1 MSHKILYTVSVLP
14 ALLIMPAASAKTIE
28 IVDPIT
34 TRQQLSTNIY
44 IHSHKEV
51 KGVSSTKDGGVFWAS
66 SPTLNID
73 NLIYENNTSEKSGG
87 VLYMANSTKA
97 NIDNSSFVS
106 NTAAADGGAI
116 FNKGRLLTLN
126 NVDFIGNAGRYGGAI
141 YAKGTKPNTITGG
154 SFVGNKA
161 TAGGA
166 IYFELKGKQLDID
179 GTLFEN
185 NSATAAGGAMGLFAT
200 SNIKNAIIRGNTAT
214 EGGGLFLGSESHTM
228 LDNVVFDGN
237 VASETGGAIK
247 TRIAEEGD
255 PSLSSMTITNG
266 EFNNNE
272 AEYGGAIHNSM
283 TAENAFNISGTSF
296 TGNQATTGGGA
307 IHNLGN
313 MTIDNATFTEN
324 TAGLKGGA
332 IFNDIKGTVTLTNSV
347 FTDNK
352 SDAYGGAIHNSGVM
366 SIDASTFDSN
376 NAQAGGAIYSGTLSD
391 ITISDSVFS
400 NNWADEI
407 GAVGIFKKGKVSGT
421 TFANNRA
428 TLSAENADGA
438 GALFVGS
445 ESTTEVDDVVFYN
458 NKSAAAG
465 GALATRWGTLDGKKN
480 NNSGA
485 TLDIKN
491 SLFNGN
497 TAKTNGGAIF
507 NTFYGSVANAD
518 AVTITDTSFV
528 GNTAGQGGA
537 IYNDGL
543 GDINGNAG
551 SMYLENVT
559 FANNKA
565 NTGGAIYNAENAKIE
580 MAGDNVFSGN
590 RYGSLLNDV
599 HNDGDFIISGG
610 TTTMDGGVRGSLGKG
625 TFTLAD
631 GATLNLGTGVIQ
643 QSQTTI
649 NGILNA
655 DIVSAREYGRI
666 FGDVTFGDNAE
677 LNLNV
682 ATAGTYK
689 IFNTDNNFAGI
700 NAGALFDVQN
710 NGAAGVV
717 ISTKDAT
724 QVAFENGLSNQ
735 AAVALVG
742 LANAGGRMSNASI
755 AAQNALAA
763 GDVEYIEAETAKA
776 KPVNKPVV
784 HSVSTTVQ
792 NQVLSLVAARMSG
805 GVHGRSGGDFVTT
818 GSGMWA
824 HGMINRSKLNGA
836 FHGDTRGLAV
846 GVDATFNHK
855 YTFGM
860 GYAHGDTDVHA
871 GAQKTDIESDTLF
884 AYAQYKPNKWFIN
897 GAFNYTFADYT
908 DKMNVFGVNMSSD
921 HSVDSYGAQ
930 LMTGYDF
937 ASGVTPSVGA
947 RYLHIAQDAYN
958 NGIADIKSADTDFLT
973 GVAGV
978 KYAFDIVA
986 TRALTLQPELRAAAT
1001 YDFMSDDAT
1010 ATVLTPG
1017 AAAYVVNADS
1027 LSRFGGE
1034 FGIGMSALYR
1044 GVTVS
1049 LNYDIDLH
1057 KDYTSQ
1063 TGMLKFR
1070 YNF

>member
-1 MSHKILYTVSVLP
+1 MSHKILYTISVLP
-14 ALLIMPAASAKTIE
+14 ALLIMPDASARIIE
-28 IVDPIT
+28 LVDPIT
-34 TRQQLSTNIY
+34 ARQKTDANIY
-44 IHSHKEV
+44 IHSNQEV
-51 KGVSSTKDGGVFWAS
+51 KGVSSTLDGGVFWAKLS
-66 SPTLNID
+66 TFRID
-73 NLIYENNTSEKSGG
+73 NMLYENNTSEKSGG
-87 VLYMANSTKA
+87 VLYMGSSTQA
-97 NIDNSSFVS
+97 IIDNSSFVS

-116 FNKGRLLTLN
+116 FNIGRLLTLN

-214 EGGGLFLGSESHTM
+214 EGGALFLGSESHTV

-255 PSLSSMTITNG
+255 TSLSSMTITNG
-266 EFNNNE
+266 EFNNNT
-272 AEYGGAIHNSM
+272 AAIGGAIHNSM
-283 TAENAFNISGTSF
+283 SAEGAFSISGTSF
-296 TGNQATTGGGA
+296 TGNQATIAGGA
-307 IHNLGN
+307 IYNLGN
-313 MTIDNATFTEN
+313 MTIDNATFADN
-324 TAGLKGGA
+324 SAVQGGA
-332 IFNDIKGTVTLTNSV
+332 IFNMGTLNVTNTTFENNVSDYLGGAMTISNGTVNLDNVKFLGNHSQYGGAIFTYSVDHTLNIKNSLFEGNWAEGVGALQAMYNANIENTVFRKNRATTDSDGGGALFVGAVGKVVLDGVTFEENTATERGGAISTRSADLANNQDARLDILNSV
-347 FTDNK
+347 FTDNV
-352 SDAYGGAIHNSGVM
+352 A
-366 SIDASTFDSN
+366 
-376 NAQAGGAIYSGTLSD
+376 
-391 ITISDSVFS
+391 
-400 NNWADEI
+400 
-407 GAVGIFKKGKVSGT
+407 GT
-421 TFANNRA
+421 T
-428 TLSAENADGA
+428 
-438 GALFVGS
+438 
-445 ESTTEVDDVVFYN
+445 
-458 NKSAAAG
+458 G
-465 GALATRWGTLDGKKN
+465 GALDNYLYSSQQDTTAVYIDNATFTRN
-480 NNSGA
+480 QA
-485 TLDIKN
+485 RE
-491 SLFNGN
+491 
-497 TAKTNGGAIF
+497 
-507 NTFYGSVANAD
+507 
-518 AVTITDTSFV
+518 
-528 GNTAGQGGA
+528 GGA
-537 IYNDGL
+537 IYNHGEQDKG
-543 GDINGNAG
+543 GNT
-551 SMYLENVT
+551 SSVRIENSN
-559 FANNKA
+559 FMNNVA
-565 NTGGAIYNAENAKIE
+565 TTSGGAIYNASGLTL
-580 MAGDNVFSGN
+580 AGENVFSGN
-590 RYGSLLNDV
+590 RASGVLNDIYNNGTV
-599 HNDGDFIISGG
+599 VIESG
-610 TTTMDGGVRGSLGKG
+610 TTTLDGGVRGDGNG
-625 TFTLAD
+625 TFTVAD
-631 GATLNLGTGVIQ
+631 GATLNLGTGIIEQ
-643 QSQTTI
+643 RTI
-649 NGILNA
+649 NINGVLNA
-655 DIVSAREYGRI
+655 DIANAREYGRI
-666 FGDVTFGDNAE
+666 FGDVTFGDHAE

-682 ATAGTYK
+682 STAGTYY
-689 IFNTDNNFAGI
+689 IFHSDNDFAGI

-717 ISTKDAT
+717 ISTKDAV
-724 QVAFENGLSNQ
+724 QVASENGLSAQ
-735 AAVALVG
+735 AAATMVG
-742 LANAGGRMSNASI
+742 LANVGGRMSNASI

-763 GDVEYIEAETAKA
+763 GDIEYIEAETAKT

-836 FHGDTRGLAV
+836 FHGDTRGVAV

-871 GAQKTDIESDTLF
+871 NAQKTDIESDTLF

-921 HSVDSYGAQ
+921 HNVDSYGAQ

-937 ASGVTPSVGA
+937 ASGVTPTVGA

-978 KYAFDIVA
+978 KYAFDIAA
-986 TRALTLQPELRAAAT
+986 TDTLTLQPELRAAAT

-1010 ATVLTPG
+1010 ATVLMPG
-1017 AAAYVVNADS
+1017 AAAYVVNADR

-1049 LNYDIDLH
+1049 LNYDLDLH